1 MEIRKKIQ
9 YENNITVSETA
20 KLIEDIAPLSLQES
34 WDNSGMIIGFCSS
47 DVKKIMTCLEIK

>member
-47 DVKKIMTCLEIK
+47 DVKKIMTCL